1 MRDGVTYSFDANGW
15 MKTGWQVEDG
25 AWRYY
30 APSGAMATGWV
41 NLGGHLVLPDR
52 IRPDGDRMGEGRR

>member
-30 APSGAMATGWV
+30 APSGAMATGWTAV
-41 NLGGHLVLPDR
+41 GAPGTT
-52 IRPDGDRMGEGRR
+52 